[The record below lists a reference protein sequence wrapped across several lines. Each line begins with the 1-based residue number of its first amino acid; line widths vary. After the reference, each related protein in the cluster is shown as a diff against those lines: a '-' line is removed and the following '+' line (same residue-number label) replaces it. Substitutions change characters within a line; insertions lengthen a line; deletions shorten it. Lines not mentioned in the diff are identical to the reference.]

1 MAERE
6 KETQRRER
14 NSKRNM
20 PLWITAGIML
30 EKIIVEEWKPHFYI
44 TEVEK
49 QATIGLRVCSEE
61 TVITIT
67 PEEDRAEIDKL
78 FISAKVKMLREIG
91 FDLKE
96 WLNYPVDK
104 NTMQLMTM
112 ELNNKI
118 ATYEAEK
125 GVQVRREFLQMILYS
140 EWEMPCNLK

>member
-1 MAERE
+1 MVERE

-49 QATIGLRVCSEE
+49 QATIGLKVCSEE

-78 FISAKVKMLREIG
+78 FISAKAKMLREIG

-96 WLNYPVDK
+96 WLNYPADK

>member
-49 QATIGLRVCSEE
+49 QATIGLKVCSEE

>member
-49 QATIGLRVCSEE
+49 QATIGLKVCSEE

-125 GVQVRREFLQMILYS
+125 GVQVRKEFLQMILYS

>member
-1 MAERE
+1 
-6 KETQRRER
+6 
-14 NSKRNM
+14 
-20 PLWITAGIML
+20 ML

-49 QATIGLRVCSEE
+49 QATIGLKVCSEE

-67 PEEDRAEIDKL
+67 PEEDRTEIDKL

>member
-30 EKIIVEEWKPHFYI
+30 EKIIIEEWKPHFYI